1 MSKERIPSLN
11 TKMGS
16 VKNLISNFE
25 HKETSEEDVKHVV
38 IEGDSNGL
46 LEIRHKAQE
55 HSQALLKNDL
65 YNPGKTGDDAKHS
78 PETVLDTEINSII
91 DEYQHSSHNSLDE
104 SSLKSGNSLKII
116 DFSAHG
122 RATQHIGPVVNS
134 VQVTK
139 DPLAGDVSVS
149 SSVYSSSQVSTH
161 SNPQEEHTAD
171 FPTCKPSSTW
181 EDGDILIQTFG
192 YQSNSNDQERTDKQ
206 HGENLE
212 PSNGDGE
219 TLKEKSAVVDSFSS
233 QVTIDSQEES
243 SKYADEWKLGDID
256 GLDKV
261 VSKTRRSSMAEE
273 VGLKKDQNPSENTT
287 DNESNTVNFGYP
299 MRSRSVSFKENPQTI
314 YYDNKELIPKKAN
327 LNPWKYVCYGLV
339 AATFFIYVITLTFN
353 EFFTNK
359 NKIILLAENDVLEYF
374 DKSTNQTRL
383 YLIKN
388 IATKYNITFNDTR
401 DENTKKGPE
410 KGKLTYSPREND
422 SDIISI
428 SNTFNNINEK
438 YISDKEIKHMMT
450 ENDLLFMF
458 SGLSYAPEHVV
469 EPQCGATLRNV
480 MLDIARISKVTGRVR
495 TYGTQCKQAD
505 LILQSI
511 DELKVNM
518 TLALGVWIGANED
531 ANRAQLQE
539 MKDMVKKYPRSY
551 FHSIFIGNEVI
562 YRNDRTLPELMKYI
576 KDTKLY
582 LKSLGMSDLP
592 VGTSEI
598 GSLITPGMFEIC
610 DFVGANIH
618 PFFGGVDAQFGT
630 RWALDYYHNQLLPIQ
645 AEAKKSSKLII
656 SEIGWPYNGGEFI
669 NAVAG
674 SWEYQQF
681 LNDWL
686 CTTPAYILNH
696 AFFFEAFDEPWKK
709 IWWDTNRT
717 WETEWGF
724 FDSDRKMKKHIYMP
738 DCSKYGNPSAV
749 DFGYIEEVDDIYE
762 NAD

>member
-55 HSQALLKNDL
+55 HPPTLLKNDL
-65 YNPGKTGDDAKHS
+65 YYPGKTEEDAKHS
-78 PETVLDTEINSII
+78 PETILDTEINSII
-91 DEYQHSSHNSLDE
+91 EEYQHSSDNSLEE
-104 SSLKSGNSLKII
+104 SSFKSGNSLKII
-116 DFSAHG
+116 DFSANG

-161 SNPQEEHTAD
+161 SNPQEEQTAD

-206 HGENLE
+206 NGENLE

-219 TLKEKSAVVDSFSS
+219 TLKEKSVDVDSLSS
-233 QVTIDSQEES
+233 RVTIDSQEES
-243 SKYADEWKLGDID
+243 SEYADEWKLGDID
-256 GLDKV
+256 GLDRV
-261 VSKTRRSSMAEE
+261 ASKTRGSSMTGE
-273 VGLKKDQNPSENTT
+273 VRLANAQNPFENTT
-287 DNESNTVNFGYP
+287 NNGSNTLNFGYP

-314 YYDNKELIPKKAN
+314 YYNNTESTPKKVN
-327 LNPWKYVCYGLV
+327 SNPWKYVCYGLV

-383 YLIKN
+383 YLLKN
-388 IATKYNITFNDTR
+388 MATKYNITFNDTG
-401 DENTKKGPE
+401 DENTKKEPE

-428 SNTFNNINEK
+428 SNTFDNINEK
-438 YISDKEIKHMMT
+438 YISDNEIKHMMT
-450 ENDLLFMF
+450 ENNLLFMF

-539 MKDMVKKYPRSY
+539 MKDIVKKYPRSY

-562 YRNDRTLPELMKYI
+562 YRNDKTLPELMKYI

-645 AEAKKSSKLII
+645 AEANKSSKLII

-686 CTTPAYILNH
+686 CTTPAYILND
-696 AFFFEAFDEPWKK
+696 AFFFEALDEPWKK

-749 DFGYIEEVDDIYE
+749 DFGYIEEVDDLYE